1 MLISGLSLFRS
12 PGLGPRL
19 RRVGGK
25 ALVLTA
31 AASALT
37 GCATKR
43 DLRDLRDEIRALSAQ
58 QQQALEGLEGLNLQ
72 VRDTLRG
79 QSDAI
84 FETRGQTLQRL
95 RDIEDQLARLMELTG
110 QNQRSLA
117 ALRDLVEGRGVVG
130 YAPSRGDPDPDARGP
145 GGDSPD
151 AAQATY
157 EAAVRVFNRG
167 SFSTARRA
175 FQQFLE
181 EHPSHALVPDAKF
194 YLADIL
200 VGENQLEEAMA
211 AFLEIPEFHPSAE
224 KVPDAL
230 YRVGVLNIELD
241 QLGEARRYLNQVV
254 ENYPDSGAAIL
265 ARQRLAEIS

>member
-1 MLISGLSLFRS
+1 MLISGLSLSRS
-12 PGLGPRL
+12 PPGLGHRL

-117 ALRDLVEGRGVVG
+117 ALRDLVEGRGAVG
-130 YAPSRGDPDPDARGP
+130 YAPSRGDPDPDTG
-145 GGDSPD
+145 GTGDSTD

-181 EHPSHALVPDAKF
+181 EHPSHPLVPDAKF

-200 VGENQLEEAMA
+200 VGENELEEAMA

-241 QLGEARRYLNQVV
+241 QLDEARRYLNQVV